1 MLWSI
6 SVLGFML
13 STFPSINAQNAANV
27 TDLDNLD
34 ASTIQSLGN
43 NTLFNRWRPTS
54 HFIAPAGWMN
64 DPCGMMYD
72 PTEDTF
78 HLMYQWHPYHVNWG
92 NISWG
97 HATSK
102 DLITWTDVGGWE
114 GNAAQSLVT
123 GPSGSYDH
131 LGIFS
136 GSAQPVNL
144 TGGQDG
150 TLTIFY
156 TSVDYLPTNW
166 RIPYGPGTESQNI
179 ATSIDGGVT
188 WEKFDGNPILSDPP
202 EGWNITGWRDPFV
215 EPWPEMDRVLGQE
228 EPHYYAV
235 FGSGIKDV
243 GSRIPFYSAPASNLT
258 DWTFLGALWEPSANE
273 SLGSTVETG
282 TYAYNFEVSNFF
294 SLEDEDG
301 DIHYYVLMGTE
312 GGNTTLHP
320 RPQWGLWNEGLV
332 TRRANGS
339 AQFTPVAGGAIDSGL
354 LYAVTSF
361 LDTKNADRRVQWGWA
376 PEEMND
382 LGINQQGFQGAL
394 ALPREMYVKKTTG
407 LVNADGN
414 LTTLGNNRLV
424 EHADGTFTAYTLAAR
439 PLPEVVT
446 GIRNGTTQQNYA
458 SGTVNSGSII
468 ADASSSHIEI
478 SATFSNFTGAAG
490 LTIAASPGG
499 EEYTNIYW
507 DPETYMINVNR
518 SYSSTIYQFANY
530 TVAGYFYPYTFE
542 RTGTEDVEVY
552 VYLDGSLLEVHVNDR
567 FWLTT
572 RIYPSR
578 TDSTGF
584 GFYVADGASVEV
596 SNIAVWADLA
606 NIFPERPLN
615 SSSELIFDTP
625 EQTNNYTWWPG
636 N

>member
-6 SVLGFML
+6 PVLGFML
-13 STFPSINAQNAANV
+13 GALPSINAQNS
-27 TDLDNLD
+27 TSLENLD
-34 ASTIQSLGN
+34 ASVIQSLGN
-43 NTLFNRWRPTS
+43 NTLFTRWRPTS

-72 PTEDTF
+72 PTTDTY
-78 HLMYQWHPYHVNWG
+78 HLHYQWHPYHVNWG

-114 GNAAQSLVT
+114 GNGAESLVT
-123 GPSGSYDH
+123 GANGSYNH

-136 GSAQPVNL
+136 GSAQPVNI

-150 TLTIFY
+150 TLLIFY
-156 TSVDYLPTNW
+156 TSVSHLPTNW
-166 RIPYGPGTESQNI
+166 RIPYYPGTEMQSLAI
-179 ATSIDGGVT
+179 STDGGET
-188 WEKFDGNPILSDPP
+188 WEQYSDNPVISSPP
-202 EGWNITGWRDPFV
+202 EGWNITGWRDPFF
-215 EPWPEMDRVLGQE
+215 EPWPEMDHVLGQD

-258 DWTFLGALWEPSANE
+258 DWTFLGALWEPSMNE
-273 SLGSTVETG
+273 SLGSTIETG

-301 DIHYYVLMGTE
+301 DIHYYVMMGTE

-320 RPQWGLWNEGLV
+320 RAQWGLWNEGLV

-361 LDTKNADRRVQWGWA
+361 YDAKNDRRVQWGWA

-382 LGINQQGFQGAL
+382 FAINQQGFQGAF
-394 ALPREMYVKKTTG
+394 ALPREMYAKKTTG

-424 EHADGTFTAYTLAAR
+424 EHSDGTFTAYTLGAR
-439 PLPEVVT
+439 PVPEVVA

-458 SGTVNSGSII
+458 SGIVNSSSISGKGSN
-468 ADASSSHIEI
+468 HIEI
-478 SATFSNFTGAAG
+478 SASFSNFSGPAG
-490 LTIAASPGG
+490 VTIAASPGG
-499 EEYTNIYW
+499 EEYTTIYF
-507 DPETYMINVNR
+507 DPDTYTINVNR
-518 SYSSTIYQFANY
+518 SYSSTIEEFSNY
-530 TVAGYFYPYTFE
+530 TVVGYFYPYTFAK
-542 RTGTEDVEVY
+542 TGIEDVEMHI
-552 VYLDGSLLEVHVNDR
+552 YLDGSLLEVYVNDR

-584 GFYVADGASVEV
+584 GIYVGEGASVEV
-596 SNIAVWADLA
+596 SDIAVWTGLS
-606 NIFPERPLN
+606 NIFPDRPIN
-615 SSSELIFDTP
+615 SSSALVFDTP
-625 EQTNNYTWWPG
+625 EQTNNYTWWSG